1 MLEAGLPH
9 AVSRTRKQKEHR
21 HVVFLV
27 PSRYRPL
34 ARIVL
39 GVVLVVLGIAVL
51 GRISLVIGAALVV
64 WGVVSGMNRRRCGA
78 YYDDRDGISGR

>member
-1 MLEAGLPH
+1 ML
-9 AVSRTRKQKEHR
+9 R
-21 HVVFLV
+21 FLV

-51 GRISLVIGAALVV
+51 GRIALVIGAALVV
-64 WGVVSGMNRRRCGA
+64 WGVVSGINRHRRGA
-78 YYDDRDGISGR
+78 YDDDRDGVSGR